1 MSQNLQESWGE
12 TTCYLSNGVN
22 HQIESSKTTY
32 VDFSELPGR
41 VFFWTFSSTVKM
53 GMQFEYDEE
62 GGTFFYFLLS
72 FWSLVLIPAT
82 YYLWPRTQSPGNVV
96 SLNLHMGHT
105 GASPIHL
112 AYLTPFLL

>member
-1 MSQNLQESWGE
+1 
-12 TTCYLSNGVN
+12 
-22 HQIESSKTTY
+22 
-32 VDFSELPGR
+32 
-41 VFFWTFSSTVKM
+41 M

-96 SLNLHMGHT
+96 KLEPPY
-105 GASPIHL
+105 GAHRGQSNSTCWQSPPLFCSNRYGGGMAKCKIG
-112 AYLTPFLL
+112 LTPFEVVNLVLGLEMCM